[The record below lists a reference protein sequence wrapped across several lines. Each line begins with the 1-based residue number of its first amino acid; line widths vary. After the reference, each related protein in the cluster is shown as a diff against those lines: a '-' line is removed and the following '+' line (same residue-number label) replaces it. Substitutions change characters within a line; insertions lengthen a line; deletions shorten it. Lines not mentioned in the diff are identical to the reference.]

1 MMPFVT
7 LVIMLAQT
15 NSTCLNLPSVKTEMM
30 QKVKKCLHCAKIPV
44 TMHYLS
50 TSWSWL
56 KKGCPFRATQAWK
69 CCNTFCAR
77 WPEWQVAIPTCNPQ
91 HKSNCPA
98 EYHKICT
105 NSTLEASD
113 SKLLQPKYTLHGLLP
128 SASFFS
134 SVCWSSK
141 LMLDLRPHTCPSSS
155 SSSSCSFSLDDFP
168 RWPNSSF
175 S

>member
-1 MMPFVT
+1 MKNLYHYALLINI
-7 LVIMLAQT
+7 LV
-15 NSTCLNLPSVKTEMM
+15 V
-30 QKVKKCLHCAKIPV
+30 VR
-44 TMHYLS
+44 
-50 TSWSWL
+50 
-56 KKGCPFRATQAWK
+56 KGCPFRATQAWK
-69 CCNTFCAR
+69 CCNKPSAW
-77 WPEWQVAIPTCNPQ
+77 WPEWQAAVTTCNPQ

-98 EYHKICT
+98 EHRKTCT
-105 NSTLEASD
+105 NSNCPAEHHKTCTNSMQPLEATD
-113 SKLLQPKYTLHGLLP
+113 SKLLQPKCTLPGLLP